1 MKKTY
6 ILWDIFLIHSGKS
19 NNSEQKVQELYQD
32 VSLYSPDEKGE
43 LLLLEETLFLFSAVF
58 LVSLNL
64 FDGPVVM
71 A

>member
-32 VSLYSPDEKGE
+32 VSLYSLDEKKV
-43 LLLLEETLFLFSAVF
+43 LLLLEERLFLFSAVF
-58 LVSLNL
+58 LMGLNL